1 MTVEKEID
9 TEKNDA
15 RRRIYFTGIFN
26 FTKKLKEH
34 IFSKIEN
41 NL

>member
-9 TEKNDA
+9 TDKNDA

-26 FTKKLKEH
+26 LKKNKKTN
-34 IFSKIEN
+34 I
-41 NL
+41 